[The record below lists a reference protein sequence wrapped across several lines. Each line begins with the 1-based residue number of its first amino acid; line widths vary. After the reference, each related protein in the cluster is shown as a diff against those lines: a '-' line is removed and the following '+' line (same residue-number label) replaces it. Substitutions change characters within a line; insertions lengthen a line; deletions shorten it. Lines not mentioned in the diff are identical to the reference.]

1 MRFFILFLFL
11 TPLFAQEE
19 IGIQPINISSVNSGW
34 ADFAPYITAD
44 GRFLYFASSRGG
56 NEDFYCSRRVGNEW
70 EAPENIGPPVNS
82 EYNEGS
88 LCITPDGSMII
99 FSSCGRPDS
108 HGGCDLYFSRM
119 TKDGW
124 SEPENLGPSVN
135 TFAWEGHP
143 SISADGKTL
152 YFASNRLGGYGGFD
166 IYCSDRLPDGSWSK
180 ARNVGYPVN
189 TARDELSPFIH
200 TDGQTLYFSSAGHR
214 GLGLL
219 DIYRT
224 VKGEDGRFSPPE
236 NLGPPVNTQS
246 NDYFFSI
253 PASGDYIYF
262 SSARKGGFGDS
273 DIYFMLLEEALKPR
287 VVATVSGKVMDSRTK
302 EPVSASI
309 RIENLTDAVFVGS
322 FRTNPST
329 GGYYVVLPAGKLY
342 GITVES
348 PGYAFFSMHFEPSVD
363 EGYKE
368 FNIPVLLKP
377 VEVGEVLQINN
388 IFFNFNSDSILPES
402 ESELLRAVKLL
413 NDYPDVGVEILGYA
427 DSIGT
432 EAYNLELSHRR
443 AEAVKNYLVEHGI
456 DASRLVAKG
465 MGERPPATGE
475 PLALQ
480 RKTEFRIVANKK

>member
-1 MRFFILFLFL
+1 MRVFILFLFL
-11 TPLFAQEE
+11 APLFAQEE
-19 IGIQPINISSVNSGW
+19 IGIQPTNISSVNSGW

-44 GRFLYFASSRGG
+44 GRFLYFASSRDG
-56 NEDFYCSRRVGNEW
+56 NEDFYRSERIGNQW
-70 EAPENIGPPVNS
+70 QTPENIGSPVNS
-82 EYNEGS
+82 RYNEGS

-108 HGGCDLYFSRM
+108 YGGCDLYLSRM
-119 TKDGW
+119 TKNGW
-124 SEPENLGPSVN
+124 SEPENLGASVN

-143 SISADGKTL
+143 SVSADGKML

-166 IYCSDRLPDGSWSK
+166 IYCSRRLPDGLWSK

-224 VKGEDGRFSPPE
+224 VKGDDGRFSSPE

-253 PASGDYIYF
+253 PASGEYIYF
-262 SSARKGGFGDS
+262 SSARRGGFGDS
-273 DIYFMLLEEALKPR
+273 DIYFMSLEEALKPR
-287 VVATVSGKVMDSRTK
+287 VVATVSGRVTDSRTK

-309 RIENLTDAVFVGS
+309 KIENLTDAVFVDS
-322 FRTNPST
+322 LQTNPAT

-342 GITVES
+342 GITVEA
-348 PGYAFFSMHFEPSVD
+348 PGYAFFSMHFELSPD

-377 VEVGEVLQINN
+377 IEVGEVLQINN
-388 IFFNFNSDSILPES
+388 IFFGFNSDSIRPES

-413 NDYPDVGVEILGYA
+413 TDYPGVGIEILGYA

-432 EAYNLELSHRR
+432 ETYNLGLSRRR
-443 AEAVKNYLVEHGI
+443 AEAVKNYLVDHGI

-465 MGERPPATGE
+465 MGELPPTTGKA
-475 PLALQ
+475 LALQ
-480 RKTEFRIVANKK
+480 RKTEFKIMSKE